1 MSEVFPADK
10 LLFVDSDTFFTA
22 DFGGIFENIAPE
34 HSVLQVREYGVRTHP
49 TGQLA
54 RFRKQMR
61 KRLFR
66 GSAVDLDAD
75 MWNSGVIG
83 LHPRNFHLLRT
94 MLAFIDAISPHYR
107 KQLLEQYAV
116 SYYLQKN
123 TNVHACG
130 DVLVHY
136 WQQKSEY
143 QRAIEPRLARWR
155 DMNLEAALEEL
166 RAGPILLP
174 PFARRHGWVRRMRDR
189 VIAAASPSR
198 HGGQA

>member
-1 MSEVFPADK
+1 
-10 LLFVDSDTFFTA
+10 
-22 DFGGIFENIAPE
+22 
-34 HSVLQVREYGVRTHP
+34 
-49 TGQLA
+49 
-54 RFRKQMR
+54 
-61 KRLFR
+61 
-66 GSAVDLDAD
+66 
-75 MWNSGVIG
+75 
-83 LHPRNFHLLRT
+83 